1 MLSRKMSS
9 ALKPSMCKNQCWW
22 IWMDMFPMP
31 VKWKSPPKCSMK
43 MNLHVQNHLDK
54 KKILHGLRCGSPTN
68 PTQNHQ
74 GFSGLFHFFSA
85 FRECFWPPNQLLA
98 SRPLTRTTLHSP
110 NPPCADRHPNRH
122 LKKLRENS
130 AISRLGPLI
139 QECNSKVP
147 TQKKRKLQQIREKH
161 MCKPQHIFLKRA
173 LWLSV
178 FDKSTK
184 LFLLKKSCQW
194 PGLVAVSW
202 PV

>member
-1 MLSRKMSS
+1 
-9 ALKPSMCKNQCWW
+9 
-22 IWMDMFPMP
+22 MP
-31 VKWKSPPKCSMK
+31 VVQWKSSPKCSMK

-54 KKILHGLRCGSPTN
+54 KNHPWFKMN
-68 PTQNHQ
+68 PPQIQPETTRV
-74 GFSGLFHFFSA
+74 FRTFPFLFRQVSVQ
-85 FRECFWPPNQLLA
+85 PPNQLLA

-139 QECNSKVP
+139 QEWNSKVS

-161 MCKPQHIFLKRA
+161 KCKSQHIFLKQA